1 MTRTHTYFISDAH
14 LGVDLELTSRE
25 REQLLVSFLKSIK
38 TKAKAI
44 FLVGDIFD
52 HWFEYRKVVPKGF
65 VRLLGTLA
73 ELSDQGTTITFIRGN
88 HDMWVYDYFE
98 KEIGIKSQRE
108 DDLYIIDQKK
118 WYISHGDGLDPSDK
132 SYLLLKKILRNS
144 ISQKLYSMIHP
155 RIGLPLMKKSS
166 GHSRDLEEDKV
177 AIRHQKMKRA
187 AMKIQQKHDFDYFIC
202 GHLHAPLQEQQDG
215 YTYCNLGDWVN
226 HFTYGVW
233 DGEAFRLKQYTPPTQ
248 S

>member
-52 HWFEYRKVVPKGF
+52 HWFEYKKVVPKGF

-98 KEIGIKSQRE
+98 KEVGIISQSR
-108 DDLYIIDQKK
+108 DDMYIIDQRK
-118 WYISHGDGLDPSDK
+118 WYIVHGDGLDPGDK
-132 SYLLLKKILRNS
+132 SYLFLKKILRNS
-144 ISQKLYSMIHP
+144 ISQRLYSMIHP
-155 RIGLPLMKKSS
+155 RVGLPLMKKSS
-166 GHSRDLEEDKV
+166 SHSRDLPEEKV
-177 AIRHQKMKRA
+177 VIRHEKMKKA
-187 AMKIQQKHDFDYFIC
+187 AHKIHLQYDFDYFIC
-202 GHLHAPLQEQQDG
+202 GHLHAPLLEKEEG
-215 YTYCNLGDWVN
+215 YTYCNLGDWVKN
-226 HFTYGVW
+226 FTYGVW
-233 DGEAFRLKQYTPPTQ
+233 DGEVFLLMHYITP
-248 S
+248 